1 MFHLTIFKDFY
12 ESIWWEAYKAGQT
25 TSTTKPPSKSTVTN
39 TKTCFRKHILPMLG
53 NYTVQFLNQNKQVIL
68 NLMTAK
74 ASEYAN
80 FKTLRSYVISI
91 FDWAEELEYIESNKI
106 AKTLPRIKSTKK
118 SSWQKLGE
126 MKTST

>member
-1 MFHLTIFKDFY
+1 
-12 ESIWWEAYKAGQT
+12 
-25 TSTTKPPSKSTVTN
+25 
-39 TKTCFRKHILPMLG
+39 MLG

-68 NLMTAK
+68 NLMAAK

-106 AKTLPRIKSTKK
+106 AKTLRRIKSTK
-118 SSWQKLGE
+118 
-126 MKTST
+126 TY